1 VRLTTVG
8 TGTAAP
14 HAERVCAGHLVEA
27 GAVRLLMDCGSGVV
41 HRMAER
47 GLDWGGITH
56 VAITHFDNDHVSD
69 LATLFVAWR
78 YGQSPPRSD
87 ALTVVGPPGT
97 RALLESIAVALW
109 PKLLAP
115 GYPVHV
121 HEIAAGSSL
130 DLGDAVRLA
139 CVKVPHTAESVAYSV
154 ERGGARVVYTG
165 DTGTGEGFAE
175 LGRWAAGCDVLLC
188 ECSLPTALAIATHL
202 TPEQCGELAESVRPR
217 LLALTHFYP
226 PVEHVDIELAVRT
239 RFDGAVARCTDGWT
253 TEIIEDESVCS

>member
-1 VRLTTVG
+1 MRLTTVG

-27 GAVRLLMDCGSGVV
+27 GTVRLLMDCGSGVV

-47 GLDWGGITH
+47 ALDWRAITH
-56 VAITHFDNDHVSD
+56 VAITHFDADHVSD

-78 YGQSPPRSD
+78 HGQVPPRT
-87 ALTVVGPPGT
+87 APITVIGPPGV
-97 RALLESIAVALW
+97 RALLDAMAAALW

-121 HEIAAGSSL
+121 HEIAPGSTL
-130 DLGDAVRLA
+130 DLGDGARLA

-154 ERGGARVVYTG
+154 ERGGARLVYTG
-165 DTGTGEGFAE
+165 DTGAGEGFAE

-188 ECSLPTALAIATHL
+188 ECSLPAGMAIPTHL
-202 TPEQCGELAESVRPR
+202 TPEQCGELAEAAQPR
-217 LLALTHFYP
+217 LLALTHLYP
-226 PVEHVDIELAVRT
+226 PVERVDIEAAIAA
-239 RFDGAVARCTDGWT
+239 RFGGAVARCTDGWT
-253 TEIIEDESVCS
+253 TEISEDEGVCS